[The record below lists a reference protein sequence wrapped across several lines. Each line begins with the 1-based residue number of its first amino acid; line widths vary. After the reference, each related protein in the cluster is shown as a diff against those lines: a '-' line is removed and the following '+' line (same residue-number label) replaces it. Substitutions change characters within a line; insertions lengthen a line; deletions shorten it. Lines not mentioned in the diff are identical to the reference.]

1 MICCLGEDD
10 EGGEARGGLPDEAGV
25 GGEPGDVALVAAVE
39 EDGPA
44 GARPPAGAA
53 DEVPLLEELLVPD
66 AREAEVVQPL
76 PEVPGLEVVA
86 PGTAVSRSRQPPRP
100 RVGTREAGRR
110 E

>member
-1 MICCLGEDD
+1 LQGNYLGEDD

-44 GARPPAGAA
+44 GARPAAGAA
-53 DEVPLLEELLVPD
+53 HEVPLLEELLLPD

-76 PEVPGLEVVA
+76 PEVAGLELVA
-86 PGTAVSRSRQPPRP
+86 SGSGSNSRPP
-100 RVGTREAGRR
+100 RVGDREAGRR
-110 E
+110 G